1 MPSDSGNRLNDSGPF
16 VLGVALVVQ
25 ILVLLVFAD
34 TERKQ
39 TAKQAEIFA
48 QLQVQ
53 LAQGYL
59 IQERLV
65 AKLEGREPRVQP
77 E

>member
-1 MPSDSGNRLNDSGPF
+1 MPSDFGDRVNNGGPW

-25 ILVLLVFAD
+25 ILVLLIFAD

-48 QLQVQ
+48 QLRVQ

-65 AKLEGREPRVQP
+65 AKLEGREPRLQP